1 MKNGV
6 AAGKQDISLMKNITK
21 DAMFRLAVA
30 YQGSQD
36 NPNAIRLFEE
46 YVAKF
51 PDDKMVAEAYLSLG
65 DLAISDVK
73 PDEQPTF
80 AQIESAQKNYNFVRE
95 KSQEMRLI
103 TDATFNEGEV
113 FLKELL
119 ITPEGVVDHYLSLSK
134 IRMRCSLLNITPSV

>member
-6 AAGKQDISLMKNITK
+6 AAGKRDISLMKNITRMLCL
-21 DAMFRLAVA
+21 DCSCIP
-30 YQGSQD
+30 GSQD

-73 PDEQPTF
+73 RMNSQP
-80 AQIESAQKNYNFVRE
+80 SL
-95 KSQEMRLI
+95 RLK
-103 TDATFNEGEV
+103 V
-113 FLKELL
+113 PK
-119 ITPEGVVDHYLSLSK
+119 K
-134 IRMRCSLLNITPSV
+134 IIIL